1 MPNSKAIC
9 DEPVVMCV
17 CVSVCV
23 CVCVC
28 VSRIYNGRSVHLF
41 LESRWTPLSC
51 VLCHNEPT
59 GNCESATRR
68 FHIISRATATT
79 MNKPD
84 NDVRTV
90 MVLVLSTMS
99 LMSMT
104 YRCDTILYDEI
115 SHIVLMLIALYNK
128 IVIGMAKTTSSF

>member
-1 MPNSKAIC
+1 
-9 DEPVVMCV
+9 
-17 CVSVCV
+17 
-23 CVCVC
+23 
-28 VSRIYNGRSVHLF
+28 
-41 LESRWTPLSC
+41 
-51 VLCHNEPT
+51 
-59 GNCESATRR
+59 
-68 FHIISRATATT
+68 